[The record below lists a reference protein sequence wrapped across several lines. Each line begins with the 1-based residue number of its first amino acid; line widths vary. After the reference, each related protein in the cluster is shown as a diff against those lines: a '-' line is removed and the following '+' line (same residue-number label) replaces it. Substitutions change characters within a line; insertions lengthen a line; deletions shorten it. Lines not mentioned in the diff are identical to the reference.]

1 MNPSHPFPATAPAS
15 EVAVVP
21 PVDRLAIARLNHS
34 RTRMAEWLA
43 ADRAKR
49 SRPSLAGWAASA
61 AWPLIKGLREHPS
74 ASLALGALAQGLLRP
89 AAPPNVQGP
98 TPLASPPAIPQVLA
112 QGLALV
118 RRHPKTAVAV
128 TAAAA
133 GAVWLWSRSSTPR
146 PPQP

>member
-1 MNPSHPFPATAPAS
+1 MNASHPFPATAPATD
-15 EVAVVP
+15 VAVVP

-89 AAPPNVQGP
+89 AAPGGEAHAALLA
-98 TPLASPPAIPQVLA
+98 TPPVLA

>member
-1 MNPSHPFPATAPAS
+1 MNPSHTFPAKAPAS
-15 EVAVVP
+15 DVAVVP

-89 AAPPNVQGP
+89 AAPGGEGP
-98 TPLASPPAIPQVLA
+98 ALLATPPVLA